1 MCGRYELVDGQRVFM
16 RFRVTNKVPPIL
28 DNVDVRPT
36 QQVFALQT
44 DHVLSL
50 MKWGLVPS
58 WAKDPS
64 VGSKMINARAEGIE
78 SKPSF
83 KKPLRYQRCI
93 IPASAFFEW
102 KGNPGAKMKYRIAR
116 KDGDL
121 FGFAGLYEH
130 WRDPNTDGELTT
142 CTIITT
148 QPNALVAPIHTRM
161 PVMLLPEDE
170 DHWLDPDMSEPDE
183 IVSLLRPYPADLMA
197 ASRA

>member
-16 RFRVTNKVPPIL
+16 RFRATTTVPPIL
-28 DNVDVRPT
+28 DNTDVRPT
-36 QQVFALQT
+36 QQIFVLQT

-50 MKWGLVPS
+50 MKWGLVPA
-58 WAKDPS
+58 WAKDPN

-102 KGNPGAKMKYRIAR
+102 KGNPGAKVKYRIAR

-142 CTIITT
+142 RTLITT
-148 QPNALVAPIHTRM
+148 HPNELVAPLHTRM
-161 PVMLLPEDE
+161 PVLLLPADE
-170 DHWLDPDMSEPDE
+170 DPWLDPDMSDPEE
-183 IVSLLRPYPADLMA
+183 TTSLLRPYPADLLMA
-197 ASRA
+197 NPT

>member
-1 MCGRYELVDGQRVFM
+1 MCGRYELIDGGHVFM
-16 RFRVTNKVPPIL
+16 RFRVTNKVLPIP

-50 MKWGLVPS
+50 MKWGLVPA

-64 VGSKMINARAEGIE
+64 VGSKVINARAEGIE

-102 KGNPGAKMKYRIAR
+102 KGNPGAKVKYRIAR
-116 KDGDL
+116 K
-121 FGFAGLYEH
+121 
-130 WRDPNTDGELTT
+130 DGELTT

-148 QPNALVAPIHTRM
+148 QPNELVAPIHNRM
-161 PVMLLPEDE
+161 PVILLPEDE
-170 DHWLDPDMSEPDE
+170 DHWLDPDMSEPEE
-183 IVSLLRPYPADLMA
+183 ITSLLRPYPADLMMV
-197 ASRA
+197 SSVPN